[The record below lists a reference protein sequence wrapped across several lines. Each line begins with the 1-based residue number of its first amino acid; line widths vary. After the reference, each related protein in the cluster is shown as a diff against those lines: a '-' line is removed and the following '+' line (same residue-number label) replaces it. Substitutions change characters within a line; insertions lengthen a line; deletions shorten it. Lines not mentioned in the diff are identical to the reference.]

1 MKDEYVSRKIAQLLD
16 KRGWTLEQL
25 AEKADVSYAVLQT
38 AMQQNEAPSV
48 SAVIRIC
55 EAFGITM
62 SDFFDEGMDSVS
74 QVEVSDQQLFVD
86 IHHVPRDDKKL
97 VSAYMKGLAQL
108 GVTSGTE
115 DEACR

>member
-1 MKDEYVSRKIAQLLD
+1 MKDECVSRKIVQLLD
-16 KRGWTLEQL
+16 ERGWTLEQL
-25 AEKADVSYAVLQT
+25 AEKANISYAVLQT

-48 SAVIRIC
+48 SVVIQIC

-62 SDFFDEGMDSVS
+62 SDFFDERMDSVS